1 MGNLRVSPTV
11 PRSGHARDRGGH
23 CEPCRTPRC
32 EGEDSGNAVSTLLY
46 EVSDICEKHGILN
59 VADIPFEKAEGYVEI
74 SRRDF
79 LNLLT
84 EVYHAGIGFEKERK
98 YGEY

>member
-1 MGNLRVSPTV
+1 
-11 PRSGHARDRGGH
+11 
-23 CEPCRTPRC
+23 
-32 EGEDSGNAVSTLLY
+32 
-46 EVSDICEKHGILN
+46 VSDICEKHGILN
-59 VADIPFEKAEGYVEI
+59 VADIPFEKAEGYVEM